1 MFSRFKK
8 PEAGPAKP
16 SMVPVGA
23 AQAAPKATTQ
33 TVVKAPSATAPK
45 VPVAKTPAEDKG

>member
-16 SMVPVGA
+16 SLVPVGA
-23 AQAAPKATTQ
+23 AQAAPKAAAKKPGFFGRLLE
-33 TVVKAPSATAPK
+33 KAQKPL
-45 VPVAKTPAEDKG
+45 